1 MISFNPIHIVL
12 FIMWASLGYIVAS
25 GVGLAWG
32 LVIASTVWCVGCLF
46 DDDI

>member
-12 FIMWASLGYIVAS
+12 FIMFASLGYIVAS

-32 LVIASTVWCVGCLF
+32 LVIASTVWCIGSLF
-46 DDDI
+46 ANDI